1 MVLGICLV
9 IFEGAGLC
17 LKERGRCFSLSGA
30 KYLPLTFICLILGAV
45 RFVSIYILLRLLPWV
60 LGIWCSKMAFF
71 DTLII
76 NRTIR
81 VEIIIC

>member
-30 KYLPLTFICLILGAV
+30 KYLPLTFICLILGADKI
-45 RFVSIYILLRLLPWV
+45 REYIHFIETSSMGFRDMV
-60 LGIWCSKMAFF
+60 
-71 DTLII
+71 
-76 NRTIR
+76 
-81 VEIIIC
+81 